1 MKKTV
6 SIFLLIVVC
15 CAFAPMVVAATGNQV
30 FDANPA
36 SYMEETSVSSDAESI
51 HSEGIESYSHQRM
64 GESAFTTS
72 IVNPEPEYSKFSW
85 GWVMALTVLL
95 GAGGIVVLVNRIKK

>member
-15 CAFAPMVVAATGNQV
+15 CAFAPMVVMATDVSQV
-30 FDANPA
+30 IDASLA
-36 SYMEETSVSSDAESI
+36 SSMEETSVQSDTESI
-51 HSEGIESYSHQRM
+51 HSEGIESISHRK

-72 IVNPEPEYSKFSW
+72 IVNPEPEYTKFTW